1 MKTIKATV
9 SEEVEYRVIVGRG
22 VYRGDLLGRAL
33 DYTPTRVMIFRD
45 TGAPGF
51 GVEELAAAFR
61 ELGVPA
67 SIVSLRGGEGLK
79 TMESVAGILDGM
91 ASEGLDRWSM
101 VVAYGGGSLSDVVG
115 FASSIYM
122 RGLPWIVAPTTMLG
136 MVDASVGGKTGV
148 NMNGK
153 NLVGTFH
160 HPSLVL
166 VDTRLVDTLPQ
177 DEYVNGLSEVVKHG
191 VIKGWS
197 MLEYIEDR
205 LDEVRSRSS
214 PAVEELVA
222 ESLAVKLGVV
232 TRDPRERRGL
242 REVLNLGHTVAHA
255 IEKASGYTIPHG
267 RAVSIGLSV
276 ELRLSTLLTGLEPSE
291 AARVSSILEDL
302 GLPTRV
308 PPTLV
313 DKVLAGLWSD
323 KKRRGEVI
331 RLPLVYSIGDVRV
344 VEEPLDEV
352 VRLLRGVLY
361 G

>member
-1 MKTIKATV
+1 MKIIRSTV
-9 SEEVEYRVIVGRG
+9 SEDAEYRVVVGRR
-22 VYRGDLLGRAL
+22 VYSGSVLGQVL
-33 DYTPTRVMIFRD
+33 DYTPTRVLILRD
-45 TGAPGF
+45 TGAPDF
-51 GVEELAAAFR
+51 GVEELVAAFNG
-61 ELGVPA
+61 LGAPVSVA
-67 SIVSLRGGEGLK
+67 SLKGGEGLK
-79 TMESVAGILDGM
+79 SLDSLVSILELMAG
-91 ASEGLDRWSM
+91 EGLDRWSM
-101 VVAYGGGSLSDVVG
+101 TVAYGGGSLSDVAG

-148 NMNGK
+148 NMGGK

-166 VDTRLVDTLPQ
+166 ADTRLVDTLPQ
-177 DEYVNGLSEVVKHG
+177 EEYINGLSEVVKHG

-197 MLEYIEDR
+197 MLEYIEDKM
-205 LDEVRSRSS
+205 DEVKSRSG
-214 PAVEELVA
+214 PVVEELVA

-232 TRDPRERRGL
+232 SRDPRERRGL

-276 ELRLSTLLTGLEPSE
+276 ELKLSTMLTGLDPQE
-291 AARVSSILEDL
+291 ARRVTRILEDL
-302 GLPTRV
+302 GLPTR
-308 PPTLV
+308 PPGGLG
-313 DKVLAGLWSD
+313 DKVLASLWSD
-323 KKRRGEVI
+323 KKRRGEAI

-352 VRLLRGVLY
+352 VRLLRGILY